1 MGVVS
6 IKAKESDNGCGTSE
20 DQSIRDLWSAVIKNA
35 VDSLNVTEIPG
46 FFEDDKN
53 KSKKRVNQFRAREI
67 MHAKWFFFTNDGSAL
82 PWICEM
88 LGLDIDLVRQRAL
101 SLIEKNGLND
111 YVARNVNVYTKMREK
126 EFTSLQ

>member
-1 MGVVS
+1 MGEVKV
-6 IKAKESDNGCGTSE
+6 KAQSENGCATSE
-20 DQSIRDLWSAVIKNA
+20 EQAVRDLWCAVIKQA
-35 VDSLNVTEIPG
+35 VDSLNSEEIPG
-46 FFEDDKN
+46 FFEDDKD
-53 KSKKRVNQFRAREI
+53 KSKKRLNQFRAREI
-67 MHAKWFFFTNDGSAL
+67 MHAKWFFSPNDGSAL